1 MADYN
6 IIYTSA
12 DDKTYLWNGS
22 NFDLLHNEDNAG
34 LMYSGKTYEDKE
46 LPAAIKKA
54 KQVVK
59 KTFPVDRSP
68 QVEKVE
74 VPENSKD
81 EIKGH
86 SRHIT
91 S

>member
-34 LMYSGKTYEDKE
+34 LMFSGKTYEDKDVTKA
-46 LPAAIKKA
+46 LKKA
-54 KQVVK
+54 HEKVR
-59 KTFPVDRSP
+59 KTFPEDGSP
-68 QVEKVE
+68 KIDKIEIAV
-74 VPENSKD
+74 NSKD

-86 SRHIT
+86 SKHIT

>member
-34 LMYSGKTYEDKE
+34 LMFSGKTYEDKE
-46 LPAAIKKA
+46 VAKA
-54 KQVVK
+54 LKTARAKVK
-59 KTFPVDRSP
+59 KTFPEDRPAKVS
-68 QVEKVE
+68 KVE
-74 VPENSKD
+74 VVVNDKD
-81 EIKGH
+81 EEKGH
-86 SRHIT
+86 SKHLT